1 MDQRVPLANQ
11 GKFEDPKVTAD
22 GSPRAT
28 VALTHPETLWF
39 NTGTLCN
46 ITCEG
51 CYIESSPTN
60 DALAYMTRGE
70 VAGYLDQIKA
80 RGWPVT
86 EIGFTGGE
94 PFMNPDF
101 PAMMRDALSAG
112 YEVLVLTNA
121 MAPMMRPLVRTKL
134 AQLLKG
140 FAGRIT
146 LRVSM
151 DHWTAEGHDAVRGK
165 GSFAAT
171 LKGLDWLRDEGA
183 TIAIAGRARWQ
194 ESEAEARAGY
204 GALFAEHGYPVDAE
218 NPGQLVIFPEMD
230 VTVEVPEITTACW
243 GILDKSPRDV
253 MCASSR
259 MVVKRKGQHPS
270 VVSCTLLP
278 YEQAFDLG
286 PTLADAERPVGPT
299 HRVHPHAEAADRD
312 APCLPVVTR
321 DDGTEDGKTS
331 VSYWYYA
338 GETLVAVDAMND
350 PRAYM
355 VGKRLIEGG
364 KSPDPEAVGNP
375 ETDLKALLKA

>member
-1 MDQRVPLANQ
+1 MDQRVATANQ
-11 GKFEDPKVTAD
+11 GKFENPRVTAD
-22 GSPRAT
+22 GSQRAT

-60 DALAYMTRGE
+60 DALAYLTQGE

-121 MAPMMRPLVRTKL
+121 MTPMMRPLVRTKL
-134 AQLLKG
+134 AQLIKG
-140 FAGRIT
+140 FGDKIT

-151 DHWTAEGHDAVRGK
+151 DHWTAEGHDEVRGK

-171 LKGLDWLRDEGA
+171 LQGLDWLKGEGA
-183 TIAIAGRARWQ
+183 KVAIAGRARWQ
-194 ESEAEARAGY
+194 ESDAEARAGY
-204 GALFAEHGYPVDAE
+204 ASLFAEHGYPVDAA
-218 NPGQLVIFPEMD
+218 NPGALVLFPEMD
-230 VTVEVPEITTACW
+230 MSVEVPEITTACW

-259 MVVKRKGQHPS
+259 MVVKRKGKAPS

-278 YEQAFDLG
+278 YEDEFDLG
-286 PTLADAERPVGPT
+286 PTLADAERPVALN
-299 HRVHPHAEAADRD
+299 HPH
-312 APCLPVVTR
+312 CSKFCVL
-321 DDGTEDGKTS
+321 
-331 VSYWYYA
+331 
-338 GETLVAVDAMND
+338 
-350 PRAYM
+350 
-355 VGKRLIEGG
+355 GG
-364 KSPDPEAVGNP
+364 ASCSA
-375 ETDLKALLKA
+375 